1 MSAGPRW
8 TIKVEP
14 KVDGHEWTID
24 FHRRPFGRLQGW
36 TRENERNTQTIAR
49 TLAETV
55 CEHVEED
62 Q

>member
-8 TIKVEP
+8 TIEVKP
-14 KVDGHEWTID
+14 KVDGHEWTIN

-36 TRENERNTQTIAR
+36 TRESELNTHTIAR

-55 CEHVEED
+55 CAHVEAD